1 MRKPPRAR
9 KTAPGRTG
17 FDRLAGETREKR
29 IQNNNNNDYNMSIRL
44 AGTTRV
50 GDSDTRSD
58 IVWEIERS
66 RDRHARRA
74 GEGKYWSWRRRIV
87 RDNRFGH
94 RAKGVARVR
103 SDRRGPARRTRDGQL

>member
-1 MRKPPRAR
+1 
-9 KTAPGRTG
+9 
-17 FDRLAGETREKR
+17 
-29 IQNNNNNDYNMSIRL
+29 MSIRS

-74 GEGKYWSWRRRIV
+74 GEGRCTSRSGVGPCGTTGLVAARKGTRESGPIAV
-87 RDNRFGH
+87 DQPVEHATDNCNRLDL
-94 RAKGVARVR
+94 RLRV
-103 SDRRGPARRTRDGQL
+103 